1 MKLIHCVKYVS
12 ELFQKIVSEDF
23 LNSFCNYFSG
33 CKKLFI
39 LLLYIFLRIKPND
52 EELTTINIAN
62 VAPAVV

>member
-1 MKLIHCVKYVS
+1 MKLTHCVKYVS

-23 LNSFCNYFSG
+23 LNSFCNYFYT
-33 CKKLFI
+33 I
-39 LLLYIFLRIKPND
+39 TVHFLRIKPND